1 MKTLLALFLLIP
13 SLSLGS
19 EIIYNCDVNKAEI
32 VKKKGDSIIHL
43 ISEFDL
49 KIHEDRYLVEF
60 STTKL
65 VGTKFMAIA
74 NRPLYDKSKVI
85 KANEIDGSYFM
96 YFDGINFSL
105 TKTDF
110 DNTYISF
117 ATCRKLF

>member
-1 MKTLLALFLLIP
+1 MKTLLTLLLLIP

-19 EIIYNCDVNKAEI
+19 EIIYNCNVNKAEM

-65 VGTKFMAIA
+65 VGAKFMAIA
-74 NRPLYDKSKVI
+74 NRPLYDKSKVV
-85 KANEIDGSYFM
+85 KAREFDGSYFM
-96 YFDGINFSL
+96 YFDGTNFAL

-110 DNTYISF
+110 DNTYINF